1 MDISFVG
8 IFAAG
13 ILTFFTPCVLPLI
26 PMYISA
32 LVGTNVLGIKHINR
46 GQLLIKSVSFSM
58 GFTAVFSVLGFTASA
73 VGSFFQDNK
82 GIVLLLAAVIIMA
95 FGLKFLNVMEIP
107 FVDRVLRADASKAA
121 AKASVLGAFLMGVI
135 FAAGWS
141 PCAGPVLGSVLTYTA
156 SKTHDVVKG
165 GLYLAAYGF
174 GLGVPLILTAVF
186 AETGMRYIQ
195 RANRFVPVFEKAIG
209 IFLVLLAST
218 LLFQAASL
226 TLQDVR
232 ADQTILVA
240 ANEKQSIKV
249 NKSPVMIEFH
259 SEDCEVCEE
268 MKPVINEL
276 KKECNK
282 SAIDIRQID
291 IFAEDGGHLAE
302 KYRVFAVP
310 TFVFLDAD
318 GFEETRLIGYQ
329 KKANLLRSIADVSGK
344 TCSNV

>member
-1 MDISFVG
+1 MDISIVG
-8 IFAAG
+8 IFTAG

-73 VGSFFQDNK
+73 VGS
-82 GIVLLLAAVIIMA
+82 
-95 FGLKFLNVMEIP
+95 EIP

-156 SKTHDVVKG
+156 SKTYDVVKG

-174 GLGVPLILTAVF
+174 GLAVPLILTAVF

-195 RANRFVPVFEKAIG
+195 RANRFVLVFEKAIG

-218 LLFQAASL
+218 LLFQVASL

-232 ADQTILVA
+232 ADHTIMVA

-249 NKSPVMIEFH
+249 NRSPVMIEFH

-276 KKECNK
+276 KEECSK

-291 IFAEDGGHLAE
+291 IFAEDGEHWAE
-302 KYRVFAVP
+302 KYRVVAVP

-318 GFEETRLIGYQ
+318 GLEEARLIGYQ
-329 KKANLLRSIADVSGK
+329 KKTNLLRSIADVSGK

>member
-1 MDISFVG
+1 MDISIVG
-8 IFAAG
+8 IFTAG

-73 VGSFFQDNK
+73 VGSFQDNK
-82 GIVLLLAAVIIMA
+82 VIVLLLAAVIIMA

-156 SKTHDVVKG
+156 SKTYDVVKG

-174 GLGVPLILTAVF
+174 GLAVPLILTAVF

-195 RANRFVPVFEKAIG
+195 RANRFVLVFEKAIG

-218 LLFQAASL
+218 LLFQVASL

-232 ADQTILVA
+232 ADHTIMVA

-249 NKSPVMIEFH
+249 NRSPVMIEFH

-276 KKECNK
+276 KEECSK

-291 IFAEDGGHLAE
+291 IFAEDGEHWAE
-302 KYRVFAVP
+302 KYRVVAVP

-318 GFEETRLIGYQ
+318 GLEEARLIGYQ
-329 KKANLLRSIADVSGK
+329 KKTNLLRSIADVSGK

>member
-1 MDISFVG
+1 MDISIVG
-8 IFAAG
+8 IFTAG

-26 PMYISA
+26 PMYIS
-32 LVGTNVLGIKHINR
+32 GIKHINR

-82 GIVLLLAAVIIMA
+82 VIVLLLAAVIIMA

-156 SKTHDVVKG
+156 SKTYDVVKG

-174 GLGVPLILTAVF
+174 GLAVPLILTAVF

-195 RANRFVPVFEKAIG
+195 RANRFVLVFEKAIG

-218 LLFQAASL
+218 LLFQVASL

-232 ADQTILVA
+232 ADHTIMVA

-249 NKSPVMIEFH
+249 NRSPVMIEFH

-276 KKECNK
+276 KEECSK

-291 IFAEDGGHLAE
+291 IFAEDGEHWAE
-302 KYRVFAVP
+302 KYRVVAVP

-318 GFEETRLIGYQ
+318 GLEEARLIGYQ
-329 KKANLLRSIADVSGK
+329 KKTNLLRSIADVSGK

>member
-1 MDISFVG
+1 MDISIVG
-8 IFAAG
+8 IFTAG

-73 VGSFFQDNK
+73 VGSV
-82 GIVLLLAAVIIMA
+82 IVLLLAAVIIMA

-156 SKTHDVVKG
+156 SKTYDVVKG

-174 GLGVPLILTAVF
+174 GLAVPLILTAVF

-195 RANRFVPVFEKAIG
+195 RANRFVLVFEKAIG

-218 LLFQAASL
+218 LLFQVASL

-232 ADQTILVA
+232 ADHTIMVA

-249 NKSPVMIEFH
+249 NRSPVMIEFH

-276 KKECNK
+276 KEECSK

-291 IFAEDGGHLAE
+291 IFAEDGEHWAE
-302 KYRVFAVP
+302 KYRVVAVP

-318 GFEETRLIGYQ
+318 GLEEARLIGYQ
-329 KKANLLRSIADVSGK
+329 KKTNLLRSIADVSGK

>member
-1 MDISFVG
+1 
-8 IFAAG
+8 
-13 ILTFFTPCVLPLI
+13 
-26 PMYISA
+26 MYISA
-32 LVGTNVLGIKHINR
+32 LVGTNVLGIKYINR

-82 GIVLLLAAVIIMA
+82 VVVLLLAAFIIMA
-95 FGLKFLNVMEIP
+95 FGLKFLNIMEIP
-107 FVDRVLRADASKAA
+107 FVNRVFRADASKAA
-121 AKASVLGAFLMGVI
+121 AKASVLGAFFMGVI

-165 GLYLAAYGF
+165 GLFLAAYGF
-174 GLGVPLILTAVF
+174 GLAVPLILTAVF

-195 RANRFVPVFEKAIG
+195 KANRFVPVFEKAIG

-232 ADQTILVA
+232 AEQAMMVVA
-240 ANEKQSIKV
+240 VNAKQSVDV

-259 SEDCEVCEE
+259 SEDCEVCEQ

-276 KKECNK
+276 KEECSK
-282 SAIDIRQID
+282 SLIDIRQID

-302 KYRVFAVP
+302 VYRVFAVP

-318 GFEETRLIGYQ
+318 GLEGTRLIGYQ
-329 KKANLLRSIADVSGK
+329 KKVNLLRSIADVSGK